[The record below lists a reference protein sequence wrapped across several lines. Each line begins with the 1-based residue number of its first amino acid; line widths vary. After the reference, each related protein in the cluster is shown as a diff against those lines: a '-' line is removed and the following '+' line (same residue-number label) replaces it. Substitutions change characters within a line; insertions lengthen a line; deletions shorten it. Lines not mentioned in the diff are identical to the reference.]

1 MRAQI
6 ASGNEDIT
14 DLVTDSMLRRF
25 GVVAGTPDEAAEIL
39 QGLVDA
45 GLNLPL
51 MELVGQDE
59 QAVLEAIE
67 LLASDVVP
75 QLGPVGGAA

>member
-1 MRAQI
+1 LRRS

-14 DLVTDSMLRRF
+14 DLVTDSMLSRF
-25 GVVAGTPDEAAEIL
+25 GVVAGTPDEAAKIL
-39 QGLVDA
+39 QGLVSA
-45 GLNLPL
+45 GLSLPL

>member
-1 MRAQI
+1 
-6 ASGNEDIT
+6 
-14 DLVTDSMLRRF
+14 
-25 GVVAGTPDEAAEIL
+25 
-39 QGLVDA
+39 
-45 GLNLPL
+45 